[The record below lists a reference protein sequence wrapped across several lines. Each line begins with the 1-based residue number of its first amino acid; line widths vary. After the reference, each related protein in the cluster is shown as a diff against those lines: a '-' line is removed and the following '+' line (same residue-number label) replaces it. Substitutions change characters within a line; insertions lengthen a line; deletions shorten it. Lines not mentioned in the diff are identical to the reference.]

1 MLYWNYWFIFYKF
14 FIHRIQ
20 LSGIAQMIM
29 LRWGF
34 GRITLQLGN
43 IENNMIFFKNLLY
56 IKISFVINSYK
67 IHLYHV
73 GCVTFGMRCKKKLKN
88 MPEMTLYQ
96 AEMTWWFGRIPGR
109 HTSRR
114 IYGRNIFSTWRLS
127 GSHDAHSLVPRTRT
141 GKFTVRLPRTPVAP
155 FRSLHMRSGW

>member
-114 IYGRNIFSTWRLS
+114 IYGRNIFSTWRPS
-127 GSHDAHSLVPRTRT
+127 GSCDAHSLVPRTRT